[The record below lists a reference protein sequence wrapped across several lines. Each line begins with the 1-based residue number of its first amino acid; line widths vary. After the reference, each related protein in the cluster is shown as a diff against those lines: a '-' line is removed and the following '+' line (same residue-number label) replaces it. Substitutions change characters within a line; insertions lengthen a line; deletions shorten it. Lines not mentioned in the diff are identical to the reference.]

1 MRDNARRARLKA
13 LEDSLREKAG
23 LLVVMAIGREPAEV
37 EAEVARL
44 QALAPA
50 GAPIII
56 LDR

>member
-13 LEDSLREKAG
+13 LEDSLRDKAE

>member
-13 LEDSLREKAG
+13 LEDSLRDKTE